1 MAEVHA
7 KFRENLWLIARGLI
21 VRNFDQF
28 FKNFRKNV
36 KKMFEKKFDQN
47 LTEFSN

>member
-1 MAEVHA
+1 MAEVYA

-28 FKNFRKNV
+28 FKIFRKIE
-36 KKMFEKKFDQN
+36 KKLKKFDQFFFS
-47 LTEFSN
+47 EFSN